1 MQLATVV
8 VGLRPSDN
16 VPGVID
22 CRGRAVR
29 RMLVTKLPRL
39 CITPPLYRNA
49 TGSPLLYVE
58 RPTASPEP
66 LMATAMLP
74 RLSAV
79 PGKERS
85 EAGRHSVL
93 VDERFV
99 LESRSIQAWCGLR
112 HPRDLPACVDSEGFA
127 YWLATPERT
136 NWCLS
141 PSCVVKDIGL
151 VNGAL
156 TLRTISPASLMA
168 VGVALPC
175 GTGIA
180 SGTSS

>member
-1 MQLATVV
+1 
-8 VGLRPSDN
+8 
-16 VPGVID
+16 
-22 CRGRAVR
+22 
-29 RMLVTKLPRL
+29 
-39 CITPPLYRNA
+39 
-49 TGSPLLYVE
+49 
-58 RPTASPEP
+58 
-66 LMATAMLP
+66 MLP

-156 TLRTISPASLMA
+156 HVEDNFPSVIDGGWGS
-168 VGVALPC
+168 LPC